1 MSAIVKIIKNSTASS
16 VTYSGKTLQPGESFE
31 IPMFE
36 WITYSNNQGIRQ
48 NIADGDLIVN
58 DGNSDLPANEGL
70 DWLDR
75 FQPDFPVVTKS
86 KFHTQFQ
93 LIGDINYDEYI
104 YSNSDIGSQGL
115 LGNKNRSGDSSNGYR
130 YSSSAPIICPFTG
143 TLDKAVFALKG
154 VAVSTGSAA
163 ATVTVNL
170 ELWSVG
176 FNNEGTKLGDL
187 DFDIDSGTYTIGNWW
202 NSSVDTNFKGS
213 ETYNIAVSEGDL
225 LAVKF
230 KRVQNNSN
238 AVGIKNL
245 TLSIQIIED

>member
-1 MSAIVKIIKNSTASS
+1 MSYRFKANRVQVEGVEQVIVPSSLPSNPTDGFIAIDEQDGYFKVYNETLAKWVILKDSPKTFNAQFQII
-16 VTYSGKTLQPGESFE
+16 
-31 IPMFE
+31 
-36 WITYSNNQGIRQ
+36 
-48 NIADGDLIVN
+48 GDL
-58 DGNSDLPANEGL
+58 
-70 DWLDR
+70 
-75 FQPDFPVVTKS
+75 
-86 KFHTQFQ
+86 
-93 LIGDINYDEYI
+93 NYDEYI
-104 YSNSDIGSQGL
+104 YSYSDIGSSGL

-187 DFDIDSGTYTIGNWW
+187 DFDIDSGTYTVGNWW
-202 NSSVDTNFKGS
+202 DSSVNTNFKGS

-238 AVGIKNL
+238 AVGIDNL
-245 TLSIQIIED
+245 TISIQITED